1 MGSADTVVSRRQA
14 VRLLAAGPLA
24 LAAIAREYGSASAAR
39 GWCLADPVLR
49 IGEQSAHV
57 YISSLSAMLSS
68 ATDKII
74 LQVTLPV
81 GIKGQLTKVNAD
93 FGKGYRVR
101 FFESSD
107 LVATRSHVPVRFAVY
122 CPARNSALP
131 VNVDFAPMGEGR
143 LTAAST
149 TGSADA
155 WIFLAT
161 G

>member
-1 MGSADTVVSRRQA
+1 MVSADTVVSRRKA
-14 VRLLAAGPLA
+14 MRLFAGGSLA
-24 LAAIAREYGSASAAR
+24 LSAIALEYGSAIAAR

-81 GIKGQLTKVNAD
+81 GIKGQLETINAD

-101 FFESSD
+101 FFESSN
-107 LVATRSHVPVRFAVY
+107 LVATRSHVPVQLAVY
-122 CPARNSALP
+122 CPARNTALP
-131 VNVDFAPMGEGR
+131 VNVDFTPVGDGR

-149 TGSADA
+149 AGTADRWIYLVTG
-155 WIFLAT
+155 
-161 G
+161 